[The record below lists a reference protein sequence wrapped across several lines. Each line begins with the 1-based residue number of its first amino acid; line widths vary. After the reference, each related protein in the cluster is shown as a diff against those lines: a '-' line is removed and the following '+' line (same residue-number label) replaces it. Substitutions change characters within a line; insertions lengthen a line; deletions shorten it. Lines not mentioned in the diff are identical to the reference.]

1 MKVVFILV
9 VTAFTICLSREL
21 PRHRHKKFPQ
31 RRETGQQDA
40 YIGPKPGTQY
50 NRLFPEYGT
59 NFRYVGEVKHG
70 LDRVTVVTS
79 IPIPKY
85 SDIKKRPLDLNCT
98 IDLSRKEAKTYGSYQ
113 YRVHEYCAKVQP
125 YIKYMQT
132 QQKSLVHSLRQ
143 LLIHDLYAALPEL
156 HPKYEVQND
165 KRDES
170 PSSLPEDEK
179 ELNRERRGIGAIF
192 SSVLPGLITLAVESL
207 TSWIKGKQQNR
218 IHQAV
223 DKMRKTESDVKNT
236 LTQYQE
242 DFLMYGKYS
251 VESLNKVIDTLNSLH
266 DKHTELE
273 KLVTTKVFTE
283 VESMGDALDY
293 SVELQLFLAMAQEE
307 HVTKYKEVFKAG
319 KELLDAIAIL
329 SQRRLPRSLFPDQRI
344 EGILA
349 QVDKMV
355 RLRYPDYELAA
366 NHISHY
372 RDMELVTF
380 SVDRIT
386 HSLVVTFPVFIKDYK
401 QPPLSLFEI
410 ETVPLPIPDR
420 NKQADSYSQV
430 RIQKDYIAAGMDYY
444 IQIRMT
450 EMLMCKSIGY
460 IYYCEELFVV
470 KHKSK
475 HSCASAIFYEL
486 GPSQVIKN
494 CKFDYMYNETVPPVI
509 LDGGKDILL
518 ANFQGP
524 RSLKCTSVNVG
535 LAKPAPEHTYAVV
548 DREFLCDCQLDLE
561 HASVLRQLSSC
572 NRERSSKLVMQFLV
586 NIAFWELLR
595 ERSPQTAE
603 LVQPKF
609 TDHRQIFEVKLFEG
623 KPRGIDQP
631 TDLETFMEKIDKNGK
646 RIPSK
651 SMIESKTQ
659 SKPLLPRWVNNIL
672 VIISTVV
679 STILALLVLV
689 LLTKHFKIKS
699 LLATLVLSTLPPPPE
714 ATAFK
719 YDLGQTD
726 LSENSVLK
734 ILHTQ
739 FPKTGIETY
748 THIPDKLCENC
759 KIFQRTKGPVES
771 MNRPKALTSVES
783 KAPAEPR
790 KVVCSYPITTMWSN
804 VLGSMVICY
813 AIVRYIKPMT
823 WYRGYKY
830 SRNCTF
836 YLFIFTDHYYSPL
849 KICPLRGHL
858 QNYKIEDSGTDLEL
872 TLNKNWIYDTVN
884 ISWGDIQVLENEIP
898 IKLPRTVSIP
908 LRHKIKNRRM
918 MSFEWDAQYM
928 VKQGPNWYNLTRTY
942 KTKRKAVSVANLHDT
957 DEEETSSLC
966 ERVTVRKEPIVKEVL
981 I

>member
-1 MKVVFILV
+1 MKLVFILI

-31 RRETGQQDA
+31 RRETRQQDA
-40 YIGPKPGTQY
+40 YIGPKPGTKH

-59 NFRYVGEVKHG
+59 NFRYVGKVKHG

-85 SDIKKRPLDLNCT
+85 SDIKKKPLDFNCT
-98 IDLSRKEAKTYGSYQ
+98 IDLSRKEAKTFGSYQ

-143 LLIHDLYAALPEL
+143 PLIHDLYAALPEL
-156 HPKYEVQND
+156 HPDYEVQND
-165 KRDES
+165 KSDES

-179 ELNRERRGIGAIF
+179 ELKRERRGIGAIF
-192 SSVLPGLITLAVESL
+192 SSVLPGLITVAVESL

-218 IHQAV
+218 IHKAV

-242 DFLMYGKYS
+242 DFLMYGKYG

-273 KLVTTKVFTE
+273 KLVTMKMFTE

-293 SVELQLFLAMAQEE
+293 SVELQLFLSMAQEE

-329 SQRRLPRSLFPDQRI
+329 SQRRLPRTLFPDQRI

-410 ETVPLPIPDR
+410 ETVPVPIPDR

-430 RIQKDYIAAGMDYY
+430 RIQKDYITAGMDYY

-524 RSLKCTSVNVG
+524 RSLKCTSVNGG

-572 NRERSSKLVMQFLV
+572 NRERSSK
-586 NIAFWELLR
+586 
-595 ERSPQTAE
+595 
-603 LVQPKF
+603 
-609 TDHRQIFEVKLFEG
+609 
-623 KPRGIDQP
+623 
-631 TDLETFMEKIDKNGK
+631 
-646 RIPSK
+646 
-651 SMIESKTQ
+651 
-659 SKPLLPRWVNNIL
+659 
-672 VIISTVV
+672 
-679 STILALLVLV
+679 
-689 LLTKHFKIKS
+689 
-699 LLATLVLSTLPPPPE
+699 
-714 ATAFK
+714 
-719 YDLGQTD
+719 
-726 LSENSVLK
+726 
-734 ILHTQ
+734 
-739 FPKTGIETY
+739 
-748 THIPDKLCENC
+748 
-759 KIFQRTKGPVES
+759 
-771 MNRPKALTSVES
+771 
-783 KAPAEPR
+783 
-790 KVVCSYPITTMWSN
+790 
-804 VLGSMVICY
+804 
-813 AIVRYIKPMT
+813 
-823 WYRGYKY
+823 
-830 SRNCTF
+830 
-836 YLFIFTDHYYSPL
+836 
-849 KICPLRGHL
+849 
-858 QNYKIEDSGTDLEL
+858 
-872 TLNKNWIYDTVN
+872 
-884 ISWGDIQVLENEIP
+884 
-898 IKLPRTVSIP
+898 
-908 LRHKIKNRRM
+908 
-918 MSFEWDAQYM
+918 
-928 VKQGPNWYNLTRTY
+928 
-942 KTKRKAVSVANLHDT
+942 
-957 DEEETSSLC
+957 
-966 ERVTVRKEPIVKEVL
+966 
-981 I
+981 